1 MFLSHLK
8 AKPRSSPS
16 AKRIASAKFRR
27 AGESRTGIHAQE
39 SRNNR
44 ANDTRGAIGTLVAIA
59 LVLWFIAI
67 FLLAGPETGIS
78 QDAGNAGETSGTQ
91 TIVHVPADPL

>member
-1 MFLSHLK
+1 MAYANVK
-8 AKPRSSPS
+8 
-16 AKRIASAKFRR
+16 R
-27 AGESRTGIHAQE
+27 AGESRTKIHDQE

-78 QDAGNAGETSGTQ
+78 QDAGNTGEMSGAQ
-91 TIVHVPADPL
+91 SIVHAAADPL